1 MTVYPWPSKLVG
13 DFTMEELVAA
23 IKASESGE
31 YQMNPSVVQS
41 CTREWERRHG
51 LTPDE
56 D

>member
-1 MTVYPWPSKLVG
+1 MKVYPWPPGLVG
-13 DFTMEELVAA
+13 DYTMEQLVAA
-23 IKASESGE
+23 LEASNSGE

-51 LTPDE
+51 LTPDG